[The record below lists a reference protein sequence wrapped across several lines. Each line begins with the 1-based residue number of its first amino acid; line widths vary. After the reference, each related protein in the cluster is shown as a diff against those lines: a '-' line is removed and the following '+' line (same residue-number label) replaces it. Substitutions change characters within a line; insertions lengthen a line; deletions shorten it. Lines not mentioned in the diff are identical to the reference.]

1 MRIGRETAGSTSAVS
16 SWGDVEVQGTTTV
29 GASGVIRFSRTVG
42 EVNLGNLEMDG
53 GTIYLTVGS
62 GVNGSSTD
70 GANIVTVNRLHGSS
84 GTITAGK
91 AGTVGVL
98 VVDGAVNGTFG
109 GTIVDGAGAVQ
120 LVKDGESVLT
130 VSGVNTYTGATTILG
145 GELALTETGSISS
158 STEFDIRAGA
168 TLSKAGTLV
177 LPALVTMGIDGD
189 SGSIM
194 ADELILGG
202 DLVIDIS
209 GTYESDQWL
218 LFNAT
223 TLDGTFDSVT
233 LMGSYIGEMIL
244 DGSVWS
250 VTIGNLDWTL
260 DQSTGILAVVPEP
273 AAAAAMAGFAAMLL
287 AFRVRSRRQSRVGC

>member
-1 MRIGRETAGSTSAVS
+1 M
-16 SWGDVEVQGTTTV
+16 
-29 GASGVIRFSRTVG
+29 
-42 EVNLGNLEMDG
+42 
-53 GTIYLTVGS
+53 
-62 GVNGSSTD
+62 
-70 GANIVTVNRLHGSS
+70 
-84 GTITAGK
+84 
-91 AGTVGVL
+91 
-98 VVDGAVNGTFG
+98 
-109 GTIVDGAGAVQ
+109 
-120 LVKDGESVLT
+120 
-130 VSGVNTYTGATTILG
+130 
-145 GELALTETGSISS
+145 
-158 STEFDIRAGA
+158 
-168 TLSKAGTLV
+168 
-177 LPALVTMGIDGD
+177 
-189 SGSIM
+189 
-194 ADELILGG
+194 
-202 DLVIDIS
+202 IDIS